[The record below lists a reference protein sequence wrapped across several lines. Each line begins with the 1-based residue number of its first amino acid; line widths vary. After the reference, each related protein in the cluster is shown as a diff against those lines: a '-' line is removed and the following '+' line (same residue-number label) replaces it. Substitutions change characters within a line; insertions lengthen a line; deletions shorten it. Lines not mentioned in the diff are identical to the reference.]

1 MDEGD
6 TRGRSHMWSSLG
18 GKQSD
23 LREGGVRF
31 VYLIVLQTIEE
42 NPQSKLS
49 VDFEKVW
56 PTPIL
61 SREEESRVERIQ
73 LCPPR
78 MPCRIYV
85 PQNMCH
91 LCQTC
96 AIYVC
101 AIYVP
106 YMCLLCALHV
116 P

>member
-1 MDEGD
+1 MDEGN

-56 PTPIL
+56 PYFHFEQ
-61 SREEESRVERIQ
+61 RRRIEG
-73 LCPPR
+73 
-78 MPCRIYV
+78 
-85 PQNMCH
+85 
-91 LCQTC
+91 
-96 AIYVC
+96 
-101 AIYVP
+101 
-106 YMCLLCALHV
+106 
-116 P
+116 